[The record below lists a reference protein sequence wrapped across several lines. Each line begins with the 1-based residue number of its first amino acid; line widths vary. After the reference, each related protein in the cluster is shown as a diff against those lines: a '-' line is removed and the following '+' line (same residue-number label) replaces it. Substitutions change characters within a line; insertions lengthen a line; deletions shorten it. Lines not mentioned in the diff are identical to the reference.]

1 MDKTGRF
8 ITKVFPW
15 DGQGYKPYDDPGV
28 PINRKIEITFA
39 HHMKKDTVEDKSR
52 VRLVDSETNKA
63 VPGSVYVYNGPTR
76 KLTIH
81 SAHLEEGTFYE
92 IIFPEGEAGPETIGG
107 EYPHRTITYRFKTEG
122 KKVSSESSQSIQASD
137 LGTTEDKDSTEDP
150 NTPKVLYDPFKE
162 VTSSRVSLLESYPEN
177 GDLVEPNAQLV
188 FVFDG
193 DVEISDVEENIF
205 VKSSKMSPLL
215 ESLQEDKLIYGKA
228 EKSSGDGKSVFVIT
242 LNSPLETGQQYQ
254 VVIKKKLHS
263 NMQNDI
269 RITFHTSFE
278 RMFVDVDTVRLV
290 LGRFA
295 DRLTDLELAKLI
307 NQQSNSVYQLS
318 SMMDSFNE
326 EDWVESGG
334 VIIKFPYAA
343 GQYVIYSTAY
353 YAILGQ
359 SLETSSGI
367 SESIKLADLSVS
379 GSSEVSDSL
388 SDLLEG
394 LKAEFERWW
403 NVLKG
408 EPEVIEPGQPNP
420 NYSMRTTT
428 RAGETS
434 PYPDFHTRVPFEDI
448 GGGGG

>member
-1 MDKTGRF
+1 MDKTGEF

-15 DGQGYKPYDDPGV
+15 HGQGYKPHEGQSV
-28 PINRKIEITFA
+28 PVDRKIEITFA
-39 HHMKKDTVEDKSR
+39 HHMKKDTVEDASR
-52 VRLVDSETNKA
+52 VKLVNKETQED

-81 SAHLEEGTFYE
+81 SAHLEEGTKYE
-92 IIFPEGEAGPETIGG
+92 IIFPEGEDGPETIGG
-107 EYPHRTITYRFKTEG
+107 EYPRRTITYTFKTEG
-122 KKVSSESSQSIQASD
+122 EKVSSESSQSTQASD
-137 LGTTEDKDSTEDP
+137 LETTEGKDSTESL
-150 NTPKVLYDPFKE
+150 NAPKVLYDPFKE
-162 VTSSRVSLLESYPEN
+162 VSSNRVSLLESYPEN
-177 GDLVEPNAQLV
+177 GDLVEPNAK
-188 FVFDG
+188 FVFIFDG
-193 DVEISDVEENIF
+193 HVEASDVEENIF

-215 ESLQEDKLIYGKA
+215 ESLQEEKLIYGKA
-228 EKSSGDGKSVFVIT
+228 EENSDGEKSVFILT
-242 LNSPLETGQQYQ
+242 LNSLLETGQQYQ
-254 VVIKKKLHS
+254 VVVKKELHS
-263 NMQNDI
+263 SMQNDI

-290 LGRFA
+290 LGQFA

-326 EDWVESGG
+326 ADWVESGG
-334 VIIKFPYAA
+334 MIIKFPYAA

-388 SDLLEG
+388 SDLLEA

-428 RAGETS
+428 RAGATS